1 MEFKSLQDLIRI
13 VENALA
19 VQFFG
24 QSSVL
29 RKGVLKVLAHVVG
42 GALYMVVLI
51 AKRIWKNR
59 FVTTCDDD
67 CLDGF
72 GAEYGL
78 PHKVPTYAT
87 GYVVVTPSVMS
98 ATIPQD
104 TVFVDSSSKLEYR
117 VTETTDVPSP
127 LASSSTQLVP
137 VIAVEVGYDYNMEA
151 GVPLD
156 FRDTPVA
163 DIASVESG
171 VISGGVAEAVEIDG
185 VVQVWGETA
194 DSYRARLIN
203 RVQNPP
209 HGGSRN
215 DYIQWAT
222 RFSFV
227 TNAYPFEQN
236 PNTNSVSVAVANFNS
251 SDVAL
256 SPAKV
261 AEVAAYMT
269 DDVRRPI
276 TADVRIFSVT
286 PVDVVINAYVSPYSY
301 AVRDSVTAA
310 IKEYLKKT
318 SPGKTVSFSDL
329 EDVVR
334 SNSTAKTFSISS
346 ASKDGTSVNSL
357 VFALDLS
364 DDDNPVAEVAR
375 LGDGAVVLL
384 SGES

>member
-117 VTETTDVPSP
+117 VTETTDVQSP
-127 LASSSTQLVP
+127 LASSSNQLVP

-194 DSYRARLIN
+194 DGFVDGGREPDFGPDFSRRQLAGVFGRFACDVGRDNWFYNSRSCINGIEGCLGYSYRSRCWHCRVDCDWNYIVGN
-203 RVQNPP
+203 RYQV
-209 HGGSRN
+209 GC
-215 DYIQWAT
+215 
-222 RFSFV
+222 
-227 TNAYPFEQN
+227 
-236 PNTNSVSVAVANFNS
+236 
-251 SDVAL
+251 
-256 SPAKV
+256 
-261 AEVAAYMT
+261 
-269 DDVRRPI
+269 
-276 TADVRIFSVT
+276 
-286 PVDVVINAYVSPYSY
+286 
-301 AVRDSVTAA
+301 
-310 IKEYLKKT
+310 
-318 SPGKTVSFSDL
+318 
-329 EDVVR
+329 
-334 SNSTAKTFSISS
+334 
-346 ASKDGTSVNSL
+346 
-357 VFALDLS
+357 
-364 DDDNPVAEVAR
+364 
-375 LGDGAVVLL
+375 
-384 SGES
+384 